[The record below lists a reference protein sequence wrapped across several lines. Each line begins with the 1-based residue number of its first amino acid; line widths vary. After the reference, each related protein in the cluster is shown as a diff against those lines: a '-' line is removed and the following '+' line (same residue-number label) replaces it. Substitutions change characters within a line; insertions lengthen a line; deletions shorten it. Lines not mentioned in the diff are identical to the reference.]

1 LFSLLQTRVQARALG
16 VFAASGA
23 GLGLLLAAAFFA
35 GGAAGDTAQAAQR
48 MRVDEAN
55 ERALRGIV
63 ADIAV
68 QQEATP
74 TAPANVSFLRPAVP
88 EPSAPLAAAH
98 DRTPPDLDCLTAA
111 VYYEARGESQA
122 GQAAVAQVVLNRV
135 RHRGFPKSVCGVVY
149 QGADE
154 GECQFSFACDGSMDR
169 SRDNSAWGRARA
181 VAGRALSGYVMGAVG
196 GATHYHAASLGEIW
210 GGALIQVAQVGQHI
224 FYTVSGHRPAPEPA
238 AVEPPTI
245 ALPASSLNASTAP
258 VPVTTAV
265 GSVASSTASSPSPPI
280 QTPSAPGAAS

>member
-16 VFAASGA
+16 VFVASGA
-23 GLGLLLAAAFFA
+23 GLGLLLATAFFV

-68 QQEATP
+68 QQQAAP
-74 TAPANVSFLRPAVP
+74 YAPANVSFLRPAVTD
-88 EPSAPLAAAH
+88 PSAPAAAAH
-98 DRTPPDLDCLTAA
+98 DRPPPDLDCLTAA

-149 QGADE
+149 QGADA

-169 SRDNSAWGRARA
+169 SRDTSAWSRARA

-196 GATHYHAASLGEIW
+196 SATHYHTASLGEIW
-210 GGALIQVAQVGQHI
+210 GGALVQVAQVGQHI
-224 FYTVSGHRPAPEPA
+224 FYSVSGHRPAPETAPA
-238 AVEPPTI
+238 AAPTI
-245 ALPASSLNASTAP
+245 VPPQSPSDTPADPEPTNA
-258 VPVTTAV
+258 AV
-265 GSVASSTASSPSPPI
+265 VASA
-280 QTPSAPGAAS
+280 AVGAAS